1 MGNFKTF
8 FKKHIDEIN
17 LAMLTIDDNLV
28 DDLVTYIK
36 QPHRNLF
43 ITGIGKNGHVAA
55 KAASTFNSMG
65 IKIFYI
71 NPVDAVHGDM
81 GIISEDDIIIAISKT
96 GNTNEL
102 EIFLHHVSQRTK
114 NICLIHS
121 NKNNKCLQY
130 CNNDFYIEIVNE
142 ADHLNKVP
150 TVSIAVYTIFLQSI
164 SCVLASENNLDL
176 KTFIFNHPGGS
187 IGQTKI

>member
-1 MGNFKTF
+1 MSNFKSF
-8 FKKHIDEIN
+8 FKKHIDGVN
-17 LAMLTIDDNLV
+17 LAMESINDADVSNLM
-28 DDLVTYIK
+28 TYIK

-65 IKIFYI
+65 IKIFFI

-81 GIISEDDIIIAISKT
+81 GIIENDDIIIAISKT
-96 GNTNEL
+96 GNTDEL
-102 EIFLHHVSQRTK
+102 ENFLHHVSKRTK
-114 NICLIHS
+114 KICLIHS
-121 NKNNKCLQY
+121 NKNNKCLKY
-130 CNNDFYIEIVNE
+130 CDNDFYIEIIDE

-150 TVSIAVYTIFLQSI
+150 TISIAVYTIFLQTI
-164 SCVLASENNLDL
+164 SCVLAHENNLDL